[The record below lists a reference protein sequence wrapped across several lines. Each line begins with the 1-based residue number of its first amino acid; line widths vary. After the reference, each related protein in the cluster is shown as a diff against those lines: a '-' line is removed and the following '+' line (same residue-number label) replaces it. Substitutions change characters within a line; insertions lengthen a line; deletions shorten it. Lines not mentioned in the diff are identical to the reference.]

1 MLKKALLAAAVS
13 LVATPALSDEAPEQK
28 RFSIGIASF
37 ATVLNYDAY
46 YAIEDDNFSGFALF
60 GTGAVNDNVAFR
72 LTYANQSHEDNSN
85 LDLTGIEGSLIA
97 GTGLATTGFKAYGSI
112 GFFSET
118 LEYDGFSQELDF
130 SGLMLGGGIGY
141 NWNPI
146 SLEFWINLR
155 DASDYEDFG
164 GGEVDVT
171 AASGG
176 LALSARF

>member
-1 MLKKALLAAAVS
+1 MLKKTILFTAFSMA
-13 LVATPALSDEAPEQK
+13 ATPALSNEDVEQK

-37 ATVLNYDAY
+37 ATALNYDTY
-46 YAIEDDNFSGFALF
+46 YVIEDDNFSGFALF

-72 LTYANQSHEDNSN
+72 LTYAAQSHEDDSN
-85 LDLTGIEGSLIA
+85 LDLTAVEGSLIA

-118 LEYDGFSQELDF
+118 LEYNGFSQEFDF

-141 NWNPI
+141 NWNPV
-146 SLEFWINLR
+146 SLEFWINFR

-164 GGEVDVT
+164 GGDVDVT

-176 LALSARF
+176 LGLSARF